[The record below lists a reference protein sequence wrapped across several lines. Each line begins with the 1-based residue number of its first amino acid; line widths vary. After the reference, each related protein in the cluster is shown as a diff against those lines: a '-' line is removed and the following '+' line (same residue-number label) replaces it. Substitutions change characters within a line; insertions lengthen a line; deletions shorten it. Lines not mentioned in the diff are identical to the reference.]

1 MMLGVNLREAFNSEI
16 RLKFEFEPS
25 LTYCT
30 LSYNKS
36 VVFLHR
42 SEALHSSQQRFRYA
56 PAAQNHRVIAVLTHF
71 VGDHSDS
78 NG

>member
-25 LTYCT
+25 Y
-30 LSYNKS
+30 YKS

-42 SEALHSSQQRFRYA
+42 SEALHS
-56 PAAQNHRVIAVLTHF
+56 N
-71 VGDHSDS
+71 GSDTLLPPRTI
-78 NG
+78 G